1 MKKITFLTAVLI
13 TIVLTQFSC
22 TQTSKSGA
30 ENTGLSA
37 DTLKL
42 ATEKLQTYT
51 DNGKLCGISALIFKD
66 GETVYN
72 ENFGYANLNEK
83 KPMDET
89 AIFRIFSMTKPVTA
103 VALMT
108 LFDEGKFALD
118 DKVSKYIPEFEGA
131 MVYNTEAKTL
141 EPQIQELT
149 MRHLLTHT
157 GGIPYG
163 WDQKAYVDSL
173 YRTLGASA
181 WDGTIGEKVKIL
193 AKIPLKNQPGT
204 KWEYGLGIDVA
215 GYLVEVLSGSPLDVY
230 METKIFD
237 PLKMDDTG
245 FFVPEE
251 KHKRL
256 ASLCTIKNDTLQ
268 ESIGPMKEG
277 FKKPVTLFSGG
288 GGLVSTVDDYL
299 KFCRMLL
306 NGGELDGVRIIQEST
321 AQLVMTNQL
330 PEGVMYE
337 GNKGYGL
344 AGAVDLETGV
354 YGWAGAA
361 STKFWIDPKNRMVTI
376 ICTQLM
382 PSDYTYAD
390 EFYRIVNRAV
400 MQNQD

>member
-1 MKKITFLTAVLI
+1 MKRKILSAAILFA
-13 TIVLTQFSC
+13 IVLTQFSC
-22 TQTSKSGA
+22 TQAGKSV
-30 ENTGLSA
+30 ENAGLSG

-42 ATEKLQTYT
+42 ASEKLQTYI
-51 DNGKLCGISALIFKD
+51 DNGKLGGISALIYKN
-66 GETVYN
+66 GETVYR
-72 ENFGYANLNEK
+72 ENFGYLNLNEK
-83 KPMDET
+83 IPMDET
-89 AIFRIFSMTKPVTA
+89 AIFRIYSMAKPITA

-131 MVYNTEAKTL
+131 MVYNAETKTL

-149 MRHLLTHT
+149 VRHLLTHT

-173 YRTLGASA
+173 YRVLGASG

-215 GYLVEVLSGSPLDVY
+215 GYLVEVLSGTPLDVY
-230 METKIFD
+230 MKTKIFD
-237 PLKMDDTG
+237 PLKMDDSG

-251 KHKRL
+251 KHSRL
-256 ASLCTIKNDTLQ
+256 TTLCTIKNDSLQ
-268 ESIGPMKEG
+268 EAAGPMQEA

-299 KFCRMLL
+299 KFCKMLL
-306 NGGELDGVRIIQEST
+306 NGGELDGVRIIKEST

-330 PEGVMYE
+330 PAGVFYD

-344 AGAVDLETGV
+344 AGAVDLETDV

-361 STKFWIDPKNRMVTI
+361 STKFWIDPKNEMISI

-390 EFYRIVNRAV
+390 EFINIVDRAV
-400 MQNQD
+400 VKK

>member
-1 MKKITFLTAVLI
+1 MKKLFLFLTLFTAILVAS
-13 TIVLTQFSC
+13 VSC
-22 TQTSKSGA
+22 TQTNKPGVENAALSG
-30 ENTGLSA
+30 

-42 ATEKLQTYT
+42 ASEKLQTYI
-51 DNGKLCGISALIFKD
+51 DNEKLGGISALIFKD
-66 GETVYN
+66 GETVYR
-72 ENFGYANLNEK
+72 ENFGYLNLVEK
-83 KPMDET
+83 TPMDET
-89 AIFRIFSMTKPVTA
+89 AIFRIFSMTKPITA

-108 LFDEGKFALD
+108 LFDEGKFTLD

-131 MVYNTEAKTL
+131 MVYNAETKTL
-141 EPQIQELT
+141 EPQIDELT
-149 MRHLLTHT
+149 IRHLLTHT
-157 GGIPYG
+157 SGIPYG

-173 YRTLGASA
+173 YRTLSASA

-215 GYLVEVLSGSPLDVY
+215 GYLVEVLSGTPLDVY
-230 METKIFD
+230 MKTKIFD

-245 FFVPEE
+245 FFAPEE
-251 KHKRL
+251 KHSRL
-256 ASLCTIKNDTLQ
+256 ATLCTIKNDTLK
-268 ESIGPMKEG
+268 EAEGSMKEG

-330 PEGVMYE
+330 PAGVVYDE
-337 GNKGYGL
+337 NKGYGL
-344 AGAVDLETGV
+344 AGSVNLETGV

-361 STKFWIDPKNRMVTI
+361 STKFWIDPKNQMITI

-382 PSDYTYAD
+382 PSDYSYAD
-390 EFYRIVNRAV
+390 EFYKVVNRAV
-400 MQNQD
+400 K

>member
-1 MKKITFLTAVLI
+1 MKKLSFITAVLI
-13 TIVLTQFSC
+13 AIVLMQFSC
-22 TQTSKSGA
+22 TQTNKTGDGNTTLSG
-30 ENTGLSA
+30 

-42 ATEKLQTYT
+42 ASEKLQTYT
-51 DNGKLCGISALIFKD
+51 DNGKLGGISALIFKD
-66 GETVYN
+66 GETVYR
-72 ENFGYANLNEK
+72 ENFGYLNLVEK
-83 KPMDET
+83 TPMDET
-89 AIFRIFSMTKPVTA
+89 AIFRIYSMTKPITA

-108 LFDEGKFALD
+108 LFDEGKFTLD
-118 DKVSKYIPEFEGA
+118 DKVSKFIPEFEGA
-131 MVYNTEAKTL
+131 MVYNAETKTL
-141 EPQIQELT
+141 EPQIDELT
-149 MRHLLTHT
+149 IRHLLTHT
-157 GGIPYG
+157 SGIPYG

-173 YRTLGASA
+173 YRTLSASA

-215 GYLVEVLSGSPLDVY
+215 GYLVEVISGTPLDVF
-230 METKIFD
+230 MKTKIFD

-245 FFVPEE
+245 FFTPEE
-251 KHKRL
+251 KHSRL
-256 ASLCTIKNDTLQ
+256 ATLCTIKNDTLQ
-268 ESIGPMKEG
+268 EAEGQMKEG

-306 NGGELDGVRIIQEST
+306 NGGELDGVRILQEST

-330 PEGVMYE
+330 PAGVVFDE
-337 GNKGYGL
+337 NKGYGL
-344 AGAVDLETGV
+344 AGSVNPETGV

-361 STKFWIDPKNRMVTI
+361 STKFWIDPKNQMVTI

-390 EFYRIVNRAV
+390 EFYKVVNSAV
-400 MQNQD
+400 K